1 MAQYHDAVCRHCR
14 REGVKLFLKGEKCF
28 TKCTLDRRAM
38 PPGMHTQVRRRKVSD
53 YGIQLRAKQRARR
66 IYFLL
71 EGQFRLYFD
80 RAAKMAGVTGLNL
93 LRLLETRLDNVVY
106 RVGFAAS
113 RRDARQL
120 VSHGHLTVNGR
131 PVNIPSYAVRV
142 GDVIA
147 IKDSSKEV
155 ARIKNAL
162 DAGEQRPVGAW
173 LSLDKENVTEIILNL
188 KGLNLISYSDDPV
201 RLTLDVTGPRE
212 VKAADIQAPSDVE
225 IVNPELYICTLDS
238 NKGRLRMELT
248 VERGKGYVPAER
260 NKKEGQPI
268 GVIPIDAI
276 FSPVVKANFLIEK
289 TRVGQETDWDKLILE
304 VWTDGTIQPDQ
315 AISEAAK
322 QFTSHLGLFT
332 RFTERIKD
340 ADVPPQKGNDLS
352 SRLADVPI
360 EDLDLS
366 VRALNCLKA
375 NEITKVG
382 QLVALREEDL
392 LSLRNFGRKS
402 LDEIKEKLVQRG
414 FLTPD
419 ELTKVLV

>member
-1 MAQYHDAVCRHCR
+1 MIDIAQPQVKSIENSATYGKFEIEPLEPGFGTTLGNALRRVLLSTLKGAAVTSVSI
-14 REGVKLFLKGEKCF
+14 EGVAHEF
-28 TKCTLDRRAM
+28 
-38 PPGMHTQVRRRKVSD
+38 S
-53 YGIQLRAKQRARR
+53 
-66 IYFLL
+66 
-71 EGQFRLYFD
+71 
-80 RAAKMAGVTGLNL
+80 
-93 LRLLETRLDNVVY
+93 
-106 RVGFAAS
+106 S
-113 RRDARQL
+113 
-120 VSHGHLTVNGR
+120 
-131 PVNIPSYAVRV
+131 IPYV
-142 GDVIA
+142 
-147 IKDSSKEV
+147 KE
-155 ARIKNAL
+155 
-162 DAGEQRPVGAW
+162 D
-173 LSLDKENVTEIILNL
+173 VTEIILNL

-225 IVNPELYICTLDS
+225 IVNPDLYICTLDS

-304 VWTDGTIQPDQ
+304 VWTDGTIVPDQ

-340 ADVPPQKGNDLS
+340 ADVPQQKGNDLTQ
-352 SRLADVPI
+352 RLADVPI

-382 QLVALREEDL
+382 QLVGLREEDL

-414 FLTPD
+414 FLTPE

>member
-1 MAQYHDAVCRHCR
+1 MIDIAPPQVKSIENSSSYGKFEIEPLEPGFGTTLGNALRRVLLSTLKGAAVTSVSI
-14 REGVKLFLKGEKCF
+14 EGVAHEF
-28 TKCTLDRRAM
+28 
-38 PPGMHTQVRRRKVSD
+38 S
-53 YGIQLRAKQRARR
+53 
-66 IYFLL
+66 
-71 EGQFRLYFD
+71 
-80 RAAKMAGVTGLNL
+80 
-93 LRLLETRLDNVVY
+93 
-106 RVGFAAS
+106 S
-113 RRDARQL
+113 
-120 VSHGHLTVNGR
+120 
-131 PVNIPSYAVRV
+131 IPYV
-142 GDVIA
+142 
-147 IKDSSKEV
+147 KE
-155 ARIKNAL
+155 
-162 DAGEQRPVGAW
+162 D
-173 LSLDKENVTEIILNL
+173 VTEIILNL
-188 KGLNLISYSDDPV
+188 KGLNLKSYTDDPV
-201 RLTLDVTGPRE
+201 RLTLDVTGPKE
-212 VKAADIQAPSDVE
+212 VRASDIQAPSDVDV
-225 IVNPELYICTLDS
+225 VNPDLYICTLDS

-248 VERGKGYVPAER
+248 VEQGKGYVPAER

-332 RFTERIKD
+332 RFTERIKEP
-340 ADVPPQKGNDLS
+340 VQTEIGNGPAA
-352 SRLADVPI
+352 RLQDVPI

-414 FLTPD
+414 FLTQE